1 MLAQSA
7 AGSYSHNIVDKDILF
22 AGNKKLVVL
31 LAEGLYCH
39 ELLGA
44 ITSAGLLVIV
54 VNINHAAALVCYM
67 DVRGAGLLN
76 FLCRRRR

>member
-7 AGSYSHNIVDKDILF
+7 VCSNGYDVVGEHIFF

-39 ELLGA
+39 ELLRTV
-44 ITSAGLLVIV
+44 ISAGLLVIV
-54 VNINHAAALVCYM
+54 VNINHAAVLVCDM
-67 DVRGAGLLN
+67 DVCGAGLLN
-76 FLCRRRR
+76 FLCRRRH